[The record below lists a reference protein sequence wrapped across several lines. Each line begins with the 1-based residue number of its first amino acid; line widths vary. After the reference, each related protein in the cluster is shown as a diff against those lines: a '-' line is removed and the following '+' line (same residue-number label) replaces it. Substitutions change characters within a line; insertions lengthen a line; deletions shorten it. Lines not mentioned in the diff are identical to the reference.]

1 MGKREKKIYLQKIGR
16 IDNKILENLNKVLNK
31 RFKVLNLSSKI
42 VEERMPLL
50 NSEYNR
56 MRKQYDGS
64 KILTRLFNNS
74 TNRQYFRTLGVLDV
88 DTYSSGLNF
97 VFGIAT
103 PPHNEPTKKYGV
115 ALISVT
121 RLREEFYN
129 HTRDEKLFKLRVLK
143 EAVHELGHTLGLKH
157 CDNYCVMRF
166 SNYLGKTD
174 QKPVEYCESCTKN
187 IANFLHNINLES

>member
-1 MGKREKKIYLQKIGR
+1 MVKRENKIYLQKIGM
-16 IDNKILENLNKVLNK
+16 IDNKILENLSKGLSR
-31 RFKVLNLSSKI
+31 RFKALNLSSKVI
-42 VEERMPLL
+42 EQRLPLL
-50 NSEYNR
+50 DSEYNR

-74 TNRQYFRTLGVLDV
+74 TNRQYFRTLGVIDV

-103 PPHNEPTKKYGV
+103 PPHTEPTKKYGV

-129 HTRDEKLFKLRVLK
+129 HNEDKKLFKIRVLK
-143 EAVHELGHTLGLKH
+143 EAVHELGHTFGLKH

-166 SNYLGKTD
+166 SNYLGETD
-174 QKPVEYCESCTKN
+174 QKPVEYCESCTKK
-187 IANFLHNINLES
+187 IANFLHNFNLES